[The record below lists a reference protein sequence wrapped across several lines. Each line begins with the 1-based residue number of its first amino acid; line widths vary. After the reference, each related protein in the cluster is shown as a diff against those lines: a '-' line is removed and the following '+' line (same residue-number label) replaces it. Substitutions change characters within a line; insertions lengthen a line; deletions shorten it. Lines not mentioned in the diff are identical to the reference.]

1 MTISQCH
8 RFHGNRSSR
17 AGTCVSIHSPARISA
32 QPSGARRYPQLLCT
46 STLIEN
52 QNCAFT
58 FRRMPETELTEPLVF
73 APIFKER
80 IWGGRR
86 LESLYGKRL
95 PRGVSIGES
104 WEIVDRAEAQSVIE
118 RGPWSGRTLHEVWEN
133 DRRDVFGNIGDAER
147 FPLLIKLL
155 DAEQKLS
162 LQVHP
167 PPHAAAAM
175 GGEPKTEFWFIAD
188 AKPGADLYVG
198 MKRGSSRAAFEDA
211 IASGTAEEHVHR
223 VPVKTGDAMFLPSG
237 RVHAIGAGNVIVEIQ
252 QNSDTTYR
260 VFDWNRTDDQG
271 APRELHVEQS
281 LSSIAF
287 DDHEPELVEPA
298 GESMVRD
305 ALFHVERWELSD
317 AREAIGRGEFAIVC
331 CLTGAVRNNT
341 TSIKPGEFFLLPA
354 TLRDRALHADAPET
368 TLLRITIPRAAAA
381 SSR

>member
-1 MTISQCH
+1 
-8 RFHGNRSSR
+8 
-17 AGTCVSIHSPARISA
+17 
-32 QPSGARRYPQLLCT
+32 
-46 STLIEN
+46 
-52 QNCAFT
+52 
-58 FRRMPETELTEPLVF
+58 MPEMQLTEPLVF

-86 LESLYGKRL
+86 LQSLYGKRL
-95 PRGVSIGES
+95 PSGTAIGES
-104 WEIVDRAEAQSVIE
+104 WEIVDRAEAQSVVE
-118 RGPWSGRTLHEVWEN
+118 RGPWSGRTLHELWEN
-133 DRRDVFGNIGDAER
+133 NRPEVFGDVGDAER

-188 AKPGADLYVG
+188 AQPGADLYVG
-198 MKRGSSRAAFEDA
+198 MKRESSRASFEEA

-223 VPVKTGDAMFLPSG
+223 LPVKTGDAMFLPSG

-260 VFDWNRTDDQG
+260 VFDWNRTDDKG
-271 APRELHVEQS
+271 EPRELHVEQS

-287 DDHEPELVEPA
+287 DDHEPDLVEPA
-298 GESMVRD
+298 GESLVRD
-305 ALFHVERWELSD
+305 VLFHVDRWELSD
-317 AREAIGRGEFAIVC
+317 PRDANDHGNFAIVC

-354 TLRDRALHADAPET
+354 RLRDCTLHPDAPET
-368 TLLRITIPRAAAA
+368 TLLRITIPRAEAATT
-381 SSR
+381 R